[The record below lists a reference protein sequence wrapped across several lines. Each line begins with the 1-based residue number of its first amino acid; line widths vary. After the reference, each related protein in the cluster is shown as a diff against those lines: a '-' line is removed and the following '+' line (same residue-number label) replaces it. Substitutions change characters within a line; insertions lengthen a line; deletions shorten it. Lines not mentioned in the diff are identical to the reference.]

1 MSAPAVRKSAFGAS
15 APLLLITCVLACPV
29 HAAAQTDARSP
40 DVISGPPGLG
50 VQGFGRFGV
59 LWPSA
64 KETLE
69 ATGIDSAQMDWGAGF
84 SLSRIWRSLFAEVA
98 ASRHSDDGQRAFV
111 DDDGN
116 AHPLGVPLTLKASYV
131 DASVGW
137 LFDESDYG
145 GVLPYVVAGAGVVKY
160 EERSPFA
167 LPGDDYETSA
177 ATYHVGA
184 GVHVPLLRWVGL
196 TGDFRYRWIPGLLGD
211 GGASQAFDE
220 QEFGGAQI
228 SVGVWIGT
236 PLRQPR
242 RVPPPKQPEAVE
254 PPPAYQVPQRPS
266 DRGDGVI
273 LESAPVFLLPD
284 RTRQPLRTL
293 EAGTTVR
300 ILEQAGDWIRI
311 EFPDPSLGPRVGY
324 IERKFVRVP
333 KLP

>member
-1 MSAPAVRKSAFGAS
+1 MSAVGVRKWPLGAN
-15 APLLLITCVLACPV
+15 ARLLLLTCVLAYPV
-29 HAAAQTDARSP
+29 HAGAQTETRSP
-40 DVISGPPGLG
+40 DVITGRTGLG

-59 LWPSA
+59 LWPGAS
-64 KETLE
+64 ETFE
-69 ATGIDSAQMDWGAGF
+69 ATGIDSAQMDWGAGVTV
-84 SLSRIWRSLFAEVA
+84 SRIWRNLFAEVA
-98 ASRHSDDGQRAFV
+98 ASRHSDDGQRVFV

-116 AHPLGVPLTLKASYV
+116 SFPLGIPLTLEASYL

-137 LFDESDYG
+137 LFDEGDYG
-145 GVLPYVVAGAGVVKY
+145 GALPYVIAGAGVVKY

-167 LPGDDYETSA
+167 LPGDDYETSKPS
-177 ATYHVGA
+177 YHVGG

-196 TGDFRYRWIPGLLGD
+196 TGDFRYRWVPGLLGE
-211 GGASQAFDE
+211 GGASQAFEE

-228 SVGVWIGT
+228 SIGVWIGT

-242 RVPPPKQPEAVE
+242 RPRPPKAAE
-254 PPPAYQVPQRPS
+254 PVAPPSPFQVPQRPS

-284 RTRQPLRTL
+284 RTRTPLRTL

-311 EFPDPSLGPRVGY
+311 EFPDPSFGPRVGY

-333 KLP
+333 QTP